1 MENEKIDIEKTVN
14 HWIANSDKDYD
25 TMSHLYKAKDYHWAL
40 FIGHIVIERL
50 LKAGIVK
57 ETTKHA
63 PFTHD
68 LRRLAKLSK
77 IEFQDRHPAWL
88 DTITTFNLNARYDS
102 YKQEFYKKCTLE
114 YTTEWIKNI
123 KELRSWIK
131 MKL

>member
-1 MENEKIDIEKTVN
+1 MENEKFDIEKTVN

-25 TMSHLYKAKDYHWAL
+25 TMSHLYGTKDYHWAL

-57 ETTKHA
+57 ETEKHP

-68 LRRLAKLSK
+68 LRRLANLSK
-77 IEFQDRHPAWL
+77 IEFQDRHGAWL
-88 DTITTFNLNARYDS
+88 DTITTFNLNTRYDS
-102 YKQEFYKKCTLE
+102 YKQEFYKKCTSE
-114 YTTEWIKNI
+114 YTKEWIENI
-123 KELRSWIK
+123 NELRSWIK